1 MATTEADNILNSL
14 VGRNKTPSV
23 QYAYFTKDAI
33 IHSYKAGLAD
43 ILNKNEVTAATTCN
57 IYSITKT
64 FTALAVLQLAERKLI
79 DIEKPV
85 KNYLRQF
92 PYSSQI
98 TIKQL
103 LSHSAGIPN
112 PIPLSWIHLANENK
126 SFDRNAFFKQIFH
139 THPRTKN
146 KPNEK
151 FAYSN
156 LGYVLLGQLIENVS
170 GLRYEEY
177 VQKNILTPLHI
188 HSNEMGFTIADTTLQ
203 AKGYHKK
210 KSFSYFLL
218 GFFLNKQKFIDRTES
233 KWKSFRYNYVNGA
246 SYGGLIGTT
255 NALIKYV
262 QELLKTDSVLIS
274 DTYRKMLFTENYT
287 TDNKPTGMCLSWF
300 KGEMNGHTYYTH
312 AGGGGG
318 YYCEI
323 RLYPE
328 KETGSVLMFN
338 RTGMTDERFLS
349 KLDRYFIDENSDDS
363 ISKE

>member
-1 MATTEADNILNSL
+1 MATIEADNILNSL

-23 QYAYFTKDAI
+23 QYAYFTKGAI
-33 IHSYKAGLAD
+33 IHSFKTGHAD
-43 ILNKNEVTAATTCN
+43 ILNHKEVAAATTYN

-64 FTALAVLQLAERKLI
+64 FTALAVLQLVERKLI
-79 DIEKPV
+79 DIENPF
-85 KNYLRQF
+85 KNYLPQF
-92 PYSSQI
+92 PYSPQI

-112 PIPLSWIHLANENK
+112 PIPLSWIHLAKEHEG
-126 SFDRNAFFKQIFH
+126 FDRNGFFNQIFKKHPH
-139 THPRTKN
+139 TKT

-156 LGYVLLGQLIENVS
+156 LGYVLLGQLIENVTGQS
-170 GLRYEEY
+170 YEEY
-177 VQKNILTPLHI
+177 VLQNIITPLHI
-188 HSNEMGFTIADTTLQ
+188 PSSELGFTIADTSLQ

-210 KSFSYFLL
+210 NSFSYFLL
-218 GFFLNKQKFIDRTES
+218 GFFLNKEKFIDRTEG
-233 KWKSFRYNYVNGA
+233 KWKSFKYNYVNGI

-255 NALIKYV
+255 NALVKYV
-262 QELLKTDSVLIS
+262 QELLKPGSVLIP
-274 DTYRKMLFTENYT
+274 DAYKKMLFTENYT
-287 TDNKPTGMCLSWF
+287 ADNKPTGMCLSWF
-300 KGEMNGHTYYTH
+300 KSELNGHTYYTH

-349 KLDRYFIDENSDDS
+349 KLDRYFMDE
-363 ISKE
+363 I

>member
-1 MATTEADNILNSL
+1 MATTEADNILNNP
-14 VGRNKTPSV
+14 VRRNKTPSV
-23 QYAYFTKDAI
+23 QYAYFTKDAV
-33 IHSYKAGLAD
+33 IHSFKAGLAD
-43 ILNKNEVTAATTCN
+43 ILNNKKVTAATTYN

-85 KNYLRQF
+85 KDYLPQF
-92 PYSSQI
+92 PYSPKI

-112 PIPLSWIHLANENK
+112 PIPLSWIHLVNEHEG
-126 SFDRNAFFKQIFH
+126 FDRNAFFKQIFH
-139 THPRTKN
+139 KHPRTKR

-170 GLRYEEY
+170 GQSYENY
-177 VQKNILTPLHI
+177 IQKNILQPLNI
-188 HSNEMGFTIADTTLQ
+188 TSSELGFTIADTVLQ

-210 KSFSYFLL
+210 NSFSYFLL
-218 GFFLNKQKFIDRTES
+218 GFFLNKQKFIDRTEG
-233 KWKSFRYNYVNGA
+233 KWKSFRYNYVNGT
-246 SYGGLIGTT
+246 SYGGLIGTAD
-255 NALIKYV
+255 ALVKYV
-262 QELLKTDSVLIS
+262 QELLKSESVLLS
-274 DTYRKMLFTENYT
+274 DAYKKMLFTENYT
-287 TDNKPTGMCLSWF
+287 ADNKPTGMCLSWF

-323 RLYPE
+323 RLYPS

-349 KLDRYFIDENSDDS
+349 KLDRYFIDKNSDDS
-363 ISKE
+363 ISQK

>member
-1 MATTEADNILNSL
+1 MTTTEADTILNNL
-14 VGRNKTPSV
+14 VEHNKTPSV
-23 QYAYFTKDAI
+23 QYAYFTKDVI
-33 IHSYKAGLAD
+33 IHSYKAGLVD
-43 ILNKNEVTAATTCN
+43 ILNNKKITAATTYN

-85 KNYLRQF
+85 KSYLPQF
-92 PYSSQI
+92 PYSPQI
-98 TIKQL
+98 TITQL

-112 PIPLSWIHLANENK
+112 PIPLSWIHLPEEHEGFVRN
-126 SFDRNAFFKQIFH
+126 SFFNRFFQKHPH
-139 THPRTKN
+139 TKA

-177 VQKNILTPLHI
+177 IQKNILQPLHI
-188 HSNEMGFTIADTTLQ
+188 TSNELGFTIADTALH

-210 KSFSYFLL
+210 NSFSYFLL
-218 GFFLNKQKFIDRTES
+218 GFFLNKKKYIAGTEGA
-233 KWKSFRYNYVNGA
+233 WKSFHYNYVNGI
-246 SYGGLIGTT
+246 SYGGLIGTV
-255 NALIKYV
+255 NALIKYA
-262 QELLKTDSVLIS
+262 QELLKPNSALLGDA
-274 DTYRKMLFTENYT
+274 YKKMLFTENYT
-287 TDNKPTGMCLSWF
+287 AGNKPTGMCLSWF
-300 KGEMNGHTYYTH
+300 KSKLNGHTYYTH

-349 KLDRYFIDENSDDS
+349 KLDGCLIDGLYH
-363 ISKE
+363 